1 MKRTL
6 VFSVFLIMAV
16 LASSPAKA
24 DNIDFAC
31 GGSITCT
38 GTVVANGGNFSS
50 TGIGGTSNISGES
63 ADTFSLI
70 FDTSTGS
77 IQIQENGVV
86 DFAGTITSFTR
97 SSSGGLARLN
107 LVVNCTTIPCDVGGN
122 IGTTPL
128 SSVISITSSGSA
140 FSVDVPILT
149 STVPEPSSLLLLG
162 AAFFLLGIQRLFA
175 LRLIP

>member
-6 VFSVFLIMAV
+6 VFSVLLTMAA

-31 GGSITCT
+31 GGSNTCT
-38 GTVVANGGNFSS
+38 GTLVANGANFSS
-50 TGIGGTSNISGES
+50 SGIGLTSNIAGES

-70 FDTSTGS
+70 FDTSTSS

-86 DFAGTITSFTR
+86 DFAGTITSFTP
-97 SSSGGLARLN
+97 SSSGGLTQLN
-107 LVVNCTTIPCDVGGN
+107 LVVNWTTIPGDVNGN
-122 IGTTPL
+122 TGTTPL

-140 FSVDVPILT
+140 FSVDIPILT

-162 AAFFLLGIQRLFA
+162 AGLLLLGTKKLFA
-175 LRLIP
+175 IG